1 MKLFNVKLL
10 TVTCEIL
17 AQNNILE
24 IINKHGITGYTL
36 YEVDGNGSKGVRG
49 QGFKNEKNIK
59 IEIISIEAKLKDI
72 VEEITRSLFSDF
84 AIIVYLSDVQ
94 VLRPEKFI

>member
-1 MKLFNVKLL
+1 MKLFDVKLL

-24 IINKHGITGYTL
+24 IISRHGVTGYTL
-36 YEVDGNGSKGVRG
+36 YEVSGNGSKGVRG
-49 QGFKNEKNIK
+49 QGFKNEKNVK
-59 IEIISIEAKLKDI
+59 IEIISTEARLKDI

>member
-1 MKLFNVKLL
+1 MKLFDVKLL

-17 AQNNILE
+17 AQNNILD
-24 IINKHGITGYTL
+24 ILNKHGITGYTL
-36 YEVDGNGSKGVRG
+36 YEVDGNGSKGIRG
-49 QGFKNEKNIK
+49 QGLKNEKNIK
-59 IEIISIEAKLKDI
+59 IEIISTEAKLKDI
-72 VEEITRSLFSDF
+72 VEEITCSLFSDF

>member
-1 MKLFNVKLL
+1 MKLFDVKLL

-24 IINKHGITGYTL
+24 ILNKHGITGYTL

-49 QGFKNEKNIK
+49 QGLKNEKNVK
-59 IEIISIEAKLKDI
+59 IEIISMEAKLKDI

>member
-1 MKLFNVKLL
+1 MKLFDVKLL

-17 AQNNILE
+17 AQNNILD
-24 IINKHGITGYTL
+24 ILNKHGITGYTL

-49 QGFKNEKNIK
+49 QGLKNEKNVK
-59 IEIISIEAKLKDI
+59 IEIISTEARLKDI

>member
-1 MKLFNVKLL
+1 MKLYDVKLL

-17 AQNNILE
+17 AQKNILE
-24 IINKHGITGYTL
+24 ILNKHGITGYTS
-36 YEVDGNGSKGVRG
+36 YEVDGNGSKGIRG
-49 QGFKNEKNIK
+49 QGFKNEKNVK
-59 IEIISIEAKLKDI
+59 IEIISTEARLKDV
-72 VEEITRSLFSDF
+72 VEEITRALFSDF

>member
-1 MKLFNVKLL
+1 MKLFDVKLL

-17 AQNNILE
+17 AQKNILE
-24 IINKHGITGYTL
+24 ILNKHDITGYTL
-36 YEVDGNGSKGVRG
+36 YEVDGSGSKGVRG
-49 QGFKNEKNIK
+49 HGFKNEKNLK
-59 IEIISIEAKLKDI
+59 IEIISTEARLKD
-72 VEEITRSLFSDF
+72 VMEEITRSLFSDF